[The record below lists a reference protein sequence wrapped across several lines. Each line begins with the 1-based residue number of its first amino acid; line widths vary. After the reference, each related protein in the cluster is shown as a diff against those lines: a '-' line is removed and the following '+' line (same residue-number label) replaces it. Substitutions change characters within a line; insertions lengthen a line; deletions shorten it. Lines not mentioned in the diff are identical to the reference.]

1 MQSPFIKWI
10 LVSKSVRVRRNAAVT
25 APIFSPLEG
34 RPPMARLMTSRDP
47 QNGRGKTKSIKRR
60 SIPGSVSVVVDPSP
74 QRSRSVTRFRVTLWR
89 QIGVSYRP
97 GKRNAV
103 SQDHMNH
110 FLQHPTSADA
120 RLKRLSDKRQNR
132 RPSIKQ
138 GKEPM
143 KREFSQATR
152 TQCY

>member
-1 MQSPFIKWI
+1 MPSNQGFESDKNSTFSVEYL
-10 LVSKSVRVRRNAAVT
+10 LVKSK
-25 APIFSPLEG
+25 
-34 RPPMARLMTSRDP
+34 
-47 QNGRGKTKSIKRR
+47 
-60 SIPGSVSVVVDPSP
+60 
-74 QRSRSVTRFRVTLWR
+74 TRFRVTLWR

-132 RPSIKQ
+132 RPSIKCLE
-138 GKEPM
+138 GISHLCLSLAEL
-143 KREFSQATR
+143 RDTFGADYVVELFILFTSSLT
-152 TQCY
+152 TTLI